1 MTVFLDAATN
11 TEPISQEVRYF
22 IDANI
27 RRLQQARLD
36 KRKNATLADL
46 FKGRNPYFLRAT
58 RKVAFELVS
67 YCLDSYLLSVD
78 EILFENF
85 VRELSDFGARRGKRM
100 LEPVAILD
108 RFAQDDLP
116 LLIDLSTSYDLAINR
131 LTYHFYEAFCDEDSL
146 VDWARLTRFITECE
160 SKEISQE
167 AVDDS
172 A

>member
-78 EILFENF
+78 ENLFENF

-116 LLIDLSTSYDLAINR
+116 LRIELLEEYDLVCNR
-131 LTYHFYEAFCDEDSL
+131 LLYQFYEEFCDENRV
-146 VDWARLTRFITECE
+146 VDWERLAEFI
-160 SKEISQE
+160 SSG
-167 AVDDS
+167 
-172 A
+172 

>member
-78 EILFENF
+78 ENLFENF

-116 LLIDLSTSYDLAINR
+116 LLIELLEEYDLVCNR
-131 LTYHFYEAFCDEDSL
+131 LLYQFYEEFCDENRV
-146 VDWARLTRFITECE
+146 VDWERLAEFI
-160 SKEISQE
+160 SSG
-167 AVDDS
+167 
-172 A
+172 